1 MKMTLKEANE
11 RYLALSK
18 MADHTF
24 PAKLG
29 FAIAAN
35 MEKLEKECN
44 RTEQER
50 VKLCKLYAEKDEDNN
65 PKMIDSV
72 VNGHPMKSYDIF
84 DQNLELLKKD
94 LEELTEMEVD
104 VEIRTIEENIIEKCE
119 SEPRYSV
126 PTVKEICALSFMLTK

>member
-18 MADHTF
+18 MADHAF

-29 FAIAAN
+29 ITIASN
-35 MEKLEKECN
+35 IDTLGKEYD
-44 RTEQER
+44 RIEQER

-72 VNGHPMKSYDIF
+72 VNGRPMKSYDIS
-84 DQNLELLKKD
+84 DQNRELLKKD
-94 LEELTEMEVD
+94 LEDLTEMEVD

>member
-18 MADHTF
+18 MADRTF

-72 VNGHPMKSYDIF
+72 VSGRPMKSYDIS
-84 DQNLELLKKD
+84 DQNRELLKKD
-94 LEELTEMEVD
+94 LEACARLFNKLDPIMHKADETP
-104 VEIRTIEENIIEKCE
+104 IA
-119 SEPRYSV
+119 
-126 PTVKEICALSFMLTK
+126 TVGI